1 MSGELHVFPKVL
13 HSRGRAALPLVHAS
27 AHHDAPSPCPQVLRA
42 RGRAA
47 AAEHNWV
54 LDPKRP
60 FTPPRPRPEPGSSR
74 PTGTERHAED
84 ATLPYDGGAGALGGG
99 GGGGG
104 PAVVGAQHS
113 AGSPDGAQPLGA
125 LIRADPAVRVAVVGA
140 RTRGDP
146 SAMSSAHHGARPAL
160 AEEEEG
166 DTSSTEDDDEEE
178 DMHVGLQ
185 MADLVLS

>member
-1 MSGELHVFPKVL
+1 MVVMSRELHVFPK
-13 HSRGRAALPLVHAS
+13 
-27 AHHDAPSPCPQVLRA
+27 VLRA

-84 ATLPYDGGAGALGGG
+84 ATLLYDGGAGVLGGG

-113 AGSPDGAQPLGA
+113 AGSSDGAQPLGA

-166 DTSSTEDDDEEE
+166 DTSSTEDEDDEEE

>member
-1 MSGELHVFPKVL
+1 MHAGVPLSPSCMQVL
-13 HSRGRAALPLVHAS
+13 TS
-27 AHHDAPSPCPQVLRA
+27 AHHDAPSTCPQVLRA

-84 ATLPYDGGAGALGGG
+84 VTLPYDGGAGALGGG
-99 GGGGG
+99 GGGDG

-113 AGSPDGAQPLGA
+113 AGSPYGAQPLGA